1 MDHSITIY
9 RAWLRD
15 QTAHPSGGI
24 AFEAWTLQHLTD
36 HGWTVR
42 ATPTSGDYG
51 ADLLATD
58 PHGVRWAIQTKNWV
72 KPVGIRAVQEVY
84 AAQRWYDCERAMV
97 WSTRGFTDAAIALAA
112 KCGVVLRVGLSRA

>member
-1 MDHSITIY
+1 MDTSVITY
-9 RAWLRD
+9 RAWLAELSER
-15 QTAHPSGGI
+15 PVGGI

-36 HGWTVR
+36 AGWTVR

-51 ADLLATD
+51 ADVLATD
-58 PHGVRWAIQTKNWV
+58 PQGVRWAVQTKNWA

-112 KCGVVLRVGLSRA
+112 KCGVVLRVGVR